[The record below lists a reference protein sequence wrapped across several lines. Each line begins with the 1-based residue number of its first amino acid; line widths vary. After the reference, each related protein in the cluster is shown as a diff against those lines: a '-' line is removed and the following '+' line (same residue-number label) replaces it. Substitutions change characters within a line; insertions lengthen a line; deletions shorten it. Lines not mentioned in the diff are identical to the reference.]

1 MNSAIVESTVV
12 AAEGG
17 EQLAVVG
24 TAEIAVCQR
33 RVSTVLARVSEAAT
47 NRCVE
52 GGRERRLMVNLPNM
66 VQRNLRLVVLVVVAR
81 FLVAV
86 VVVSVCRI
94 EAAIVHSVLHV
105 FLHFL
110 PLRQRECTVASRALV
125 VPLRGAEACQRELVM
140 VVDTLGDI
148 REIGVAFKVC
158 ALYVAVAPCAR
169 AQYRDGP
176 SVLHQARG
184 DRERYLVVAVI
195 AHGVTEESAF
205 LRVNTFGNDVDSTA
219 YGRRTHLAGTHTALG
234 LHHAGYIA

>member
-1 MNSAIVESTVV
+1 
-12 AAEGG
+12 
-17 EQLAVVG
+17 
-24 TAEIAVCQR
+24 
-33 RVSTVLARVSEAAT
+33 
-47 NRCVE
+47 
-52 GGRERRLMVNLPNM
+52 M

-86 VVVSVCRI
+86 VVVSVCGI

-105 FLHFL
+105 FLHGL
-110 PLRQRECTVASRALV
+110 PFAECECTIASRALV

-234 LHHAGYIA
+234 LHHAGYVA